1 MRYNIMTKFLLV
13 APLALVLAACG
24 TTNSYDKRAEAV
36 EKTQTRQVERAI
48 DAAPK
53 WMAVLPESKSAV
65 YANGSAVSRD
75 FSMAD
80 EKAKL
85 VAFSKVCMA
94 AGGEVDK
101 QSKMFISDTEDTS
114 VERSE
119 MAIRAMCRGVD
130 VSGTEIVEVKRIA
143 EGSRFRSFV
152 LVALPLGEANQLA
165 TRNDKRKAAAGT
177 KARADAAFGE
187 LDANNRR

>member
-1 MRYNIMTKFLLV
+1 MKKFLVLV
-13 APLALVLAACG
+13 PVVAVLAACG
-24 TTNSYDKRAEAV
+24 TTDKF
-36 EKTQTRQVERAI
+36 EKRTEQINERQEKLVERAI
-48 DAAPK
+48 DKAPK
-53 WMAVLPESKSAV
+53 WMTQLPESSAAV

-85 VAFSKVCMA
+85 AALGKICTA

-101 QSKMFISDTEDTS
+101 QSKMFLTDTEDTS

-119 MAIRAMCRGVD
+119 TAIRSMCRGVD

-143 EGSRFRSFV
+143 EGSRFRTYI
-152 LVALPLGEANQLA
+152 LVSLPLGEANQLA
-165 TRNDKRKAAAGT
+165 TRNEQRKAAAGVKSRSD
-177 KARADAAFGE
+177 KAFNE
-187 LDANNRR
+187 MDANNKR

>member
-13 APLALVLAACG
+13 APLALILTACS
-24 TTNSYDKRAEAV
+24 TTGIDQRAEEINKA
-36 EKTQTRQVERAI
+36 QTKYAERAI
-48 DAAPK
+48 DSAPK
-53 WMAVLPESKSAV
+53 WMSVLPESKNAV
-65 YANGSAVSRD
+65 YANGSSVSRD
-75 FSMAD
+75 YSMAD

-85 VAFSKVCMA
+85 VAFSKICMS

-130 VSGTEIVEVKRIA
+130 ISGVEIVEVKRLA
-143 EGSRFRSFV
+143 EGPRFRSFV
-152 LVALPLGEANQLA
+152 LVALPVGEANQIA
-165 TRNDKRKAAAGT
+165 IRNDKRKAAAGT